1 VILVLQVANNVS
13 ADYDRLVAI
22 FAQLRSF
29 LDGLNVLKRH
39 IPSSP
44 EIRRCITD
52 ILTSILVL
60 IGLSTKEMKHG
71 RASKFSYS

>member
-1 VILVLQVANNVS
+1 MVLALQVANNVS

-22 FAQLRSF
+22 FTQLKSF
-29 LDGLNVLKRH
+29 LDGLNVLKGH

-71 RASKFSYS
+71 RVGKFSSS